1 MYYYFIDC
9 LSHNSQVW
17 SIAIVYLNFAF
28 TFKHLA
34 KTVSSL
40 AGENNYTPFFT
51 MLMTTTTEKVSN
63 KQLELSRRGREF
75 ENTMK
80 EKVLHNFNNISDFNL
95 SNDSIEHE
103 DNHWSDTKI
112 SKVELKPP
120 NIIEPEINDY
130 DVDILDDK
138 NIWKPRLVFENKTE
152 MTTASSVIM
161 RIGPKNID
169 VELFNVETAPF
180 QESKLMI

>member
-1 MYYYFIDC
+1 MTLDKTSNYY
-9 LSHNSQVW
+9 LK
-17 SIAIVYLNFAF
+17 F
-28 TFKHLA
+28 TFTSKHLA

-40 AGENNYTPFFT
+40 TGDNNSTPFFT
-51 MLMTTTTEKVSN
+51 MLMTTTTETVSN
-63 KQLELSRRGREF
+63 KQFELSRRGREF
-75 ENTMK
+75 GNTMREK
-80 EKVLHNFNNISDFNL
+80 ELHSSNNISDFNL
-95 SNDSIEHE
+95 PNESIERE
-103 DNHWSDTKI
+103 DNHWSSSDTKI
-112 SKVELKPP
+112 SNVDLKPP